1 MHTND
6 IMDFQVKVRKRGKD
20 KEMDRRK
27 KNGGMSQKHV
37 RLQELEMERR
47 KTSVP
52 KAPKGHGCRKKKPRR
67 K

>member
-1 MHTND
+1 
-6 IMDFQVKVRKRGKD
+6 MDFQVKVRKRGKD
-20 KEMDRRK
+20 KETDRRK

-52 KAPKGHGCRKKKPRR
+52 KAPKAHGGRKKKPRG